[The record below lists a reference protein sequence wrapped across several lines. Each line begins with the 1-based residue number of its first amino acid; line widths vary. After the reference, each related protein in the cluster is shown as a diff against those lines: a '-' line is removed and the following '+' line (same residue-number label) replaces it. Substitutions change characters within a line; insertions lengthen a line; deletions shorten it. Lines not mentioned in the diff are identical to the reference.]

1 MTMRH
6 LTLICMAGIST
17 SLLVNKMKRLIRNEN
32 LEIAV
37 TAMSER
43 AFQGYT
49 GQTDVLLLG
58 PQLGH
63 RFESLKEQYESRPD
77 HNKIF
82 EVEARIGGK
91 AWGRGKGSSKKSAEQ
106 QAAYEA
112 ILNLRK
118 KK

>member
-17 SLLVNKMKRLIRNEN
+17 SLLVNKMKRLIQKEN
-32 LEIAV
+32 LEITV

-63 RFESLKEQYESRPD
+63 RFESLKEQYESKGIRIDRIDPEFRSNGCEGCTGAGISRPVWT
-77 HNKIF
+77 N
-82 EVEARIGGK
+82 R
-91 AWGRGKGSSKKSAEQ
+91 R
-106 QAAYEA
+106 
-112 ILNLRK
+112 
-118 KK
+118 